1 MEILKVNRNT
11 YSQILEHL
19 DKGRKIG
26 AIKALRNESGSG
38 LKEAKHAIERLQQ
51 ELGINPP
58 GLAPDY
64 IESCPKIIVGPI
76 IKKLTV
82 DFGDGEIEVDLE
94 HMQMQG
100 LMQMQKIGLE
110 ACGEILD
117 LVDTLTAFANGRKIG
132 VIDESR

>member
-1 MEILKVNRNT
+1 MILKVNGKT

-19 DKGRKIG
+19 DKAKKIA
-26 AIKALRNESGSG
+26 AIKALRNDAGCG
-38 LKEAKHAIERLQQ
+38 LKEAKHAVERLQH
-51 ELGINPP
+51 ERGDAK
-58 GLAPDY
+58 GLAPDF
-64 IESCPKIIVGPI
+64 IETCPKIIVGPI

-94 HMQMQG
+94 KMQMMG
-100 LMQMQKIGLE
+100 LMQMQQIGLE

-132 VIDESR
+132 VIDESG